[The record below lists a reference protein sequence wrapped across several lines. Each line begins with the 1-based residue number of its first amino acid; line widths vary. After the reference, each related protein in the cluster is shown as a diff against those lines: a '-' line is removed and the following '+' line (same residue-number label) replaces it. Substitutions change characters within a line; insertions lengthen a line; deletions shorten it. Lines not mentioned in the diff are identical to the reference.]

1 MRALLPPPKK
11 EPIRDVCRCGGSLQ
25 RGQRVSRRAKA
36 GCRVLRARCRACSRA
51 AGPTCGAAARGGVE
65 PPAPRAQSGRSGAAV
80 AQQQPRCGQRPA
92 RPACATQPPPERGA
106 RGGASS
112 CARRG
117 CEKNVWSTQLC
128 QAGPS
133 LACVARRAPP
143 ALLTYDRQRV
153 QQAALLHGLQRR
165 RHARGRRSAVAL
177 RRRSS
182 SR

>member
-11 EPIRDVCRCGGSLQ
+11 EPIREVCRCGGSLQ
-25 RGQRVSRRAKA
+25 RGRRVSRRAKSGA
-36 GCRVLRARCRACSRA
+36 GCCVRATAPVAAPPVRHVARRREAASSR
-51 AGPTCGAAARGGVE
+51 
-65 PPAPRAQSGRSGAAV
+65 PRRERSRRRSRAAV
-80 AQQQPRCGQRPA
+80 AQQRPRCGQRPA